1 LWLKATGQPPAI
13 DWLRE
18 QIAKLG
24 TAVQITELTPH
35 RLRHTL
41 ATRLLNVGMD
51 ITRIQKLL
59 GHQYISTT
67 MIYARVHDR
76 TVEADYRQAMHQ
88 IELQHLPL
96 SDTPVAVHN
105 WPTGHSDADD
115 DQTAVA
121 QVAFDNS
128 DSRFGYIFVGFQ
140 DSDLQRY

>member
-1 LWLKATGQPPAI
+1 MPTAPLWLKATGQPPAI

-41 ATRLLNVGMD
+41 ATRLLNAGMD

-76 TVEADYRQAMHQ
+76 TVEADYRQAMRQ
-88 IELQHLPL
+88 IELQCLPL
-96 SDTPVAVHN
+96 SDTPVAMHN
-105 WPTGHSDADD
+105 WPIGRHDAHE
-115 DQTAVA
+115 DQPAIALVA
-121 QVAFDNS
+121 LDNS
-128 DSRFGYIFVGFQ
+128 V
-140 DSDLQRY
+140 